1 MAARKTLLL
10 ILCFAVSLGSL
21 AWVLKGS
28 ELNDLGAELRD
39 IHWGWI
45 ALAVISDVAVYVIQG
60 WRWTLLLTPI
70 ARIPVF
76 KSVRA
81 IYVGLFANEVL
92 PFRTGE
98 VLRCYLQA
106 RWSETPFS
114 VILASALTER
124 LLDGLWLV
132 LGLAFVV
139 KFVKDLPPRMIDAGY
154 IIAATVLT
162 LAAVLVTAMLQKNW
176 ALRNLRNTGWQKSLR
191 VLIEDLNL
199 IGFSRYAGYAALASL
214 PYLLM
219 QIVPIWAVMRAYGL
233 EDTRIEI
240 AAVAMIVLR
249 LSSVVPQAPG
259 NIGLFNAAAVMAL
272 QLFNYDPAFAKR
284 FSLVLWSAVTLPLLV
299 CGSIALVLT
308 GSRLGEL
315 LEHAEN
321 HAAAAKPEAPVVK
334 PAEP

>member
-1 MAARKTLLL
+1 LAARKTLLL
-10 ILCFAVSLGSL
+10 ILCFAVSLGTL

-28 ELNDLGAELRD
+28 ELNELGAELRD

-45 ALAVISDVAVYVIQG
+45 AVAVVSDMAVYVIQG

-70 ARIPVF
+70 VRIPVL
-76 KSVRA
+76 KSIRA

-92 PFRTGE
+92 PMRTGE
-98 VLRCYLQA
+98 LLRCYLQS
-106 RWSETPFS
+106 RWSETPFP
-114 VILASALTER
+114 VILASALAER
-124 LLDGLWLV
+124 VFDGLWLV

-139 KFVKDLPPRMIDAGY
+139 KFVKDLPPNMIEGGF
-154 IIAATVLT
+154 IVATVVLT
-162 LAAVLVTAMLQKNW
+162 LAAVLLVAMLQRNW
-176 ALRNLRNTGWQKSLR
+176 ALRTLSKTGWRRNLR
-191 VLIEDLNL
+191 VLIEDLYL

-219 QIVPIWAVMRAYGL
+219 QIVPIWAVMKAYGL

-240 AAVAMIVLR
+240 AAVAMVVLR

-284 FSLVLWSAVTLPLLV
+284 FSLVLWAVVTLPLLV
-299 CGSIALVLT
+299 GGSIALVLT

-315 LEHAEN
+315 LKHAET
-321 HAAAAKPEAPVVK
+321 HAAGKPSEQSTK
-334 PAEP
+334 

>member
-1 MAARKTLLL
+1 LAARKTLLL

-28 ELNDLGAELRD
+28 ELNELGAELRD

-45 ALAVISDVAVYVIQG
+45 ALAIVADVLVYVIQG

-70 ARIPVF
+70 VRIPVF
-76 KSVRA
+76 KSIRA

-98 VLRCYLQA
+98 LLRCYLQS

-124 LLDGLWLV
+124 VFDGVWLV

-139 KFVKDLPPRMIDAGY
+139 KFVKDLPPKLIDAGY
-154 IIAATVLT
+154 IIATVVLS
-162 LAAVLVTAMLQKNW
+162 LAALLILAMLQKNW
-176 ALRNLRNTGWQKSLR
+176 ALRTLSNAGWQRNLR

-199 IGFSRYAGYAALASL
+199 IGFSRYMVFAALTSL
-214 PYLLM
+214 GYLLM
-219 QIVPIWAVMRAYGL
+219 QIVPIWAVMKAYGL
-233 EDTRIEI
+233 EDTRLEI
-240 AAVAMIVLR
+240 AAVAMVVLR
-249 LSSVVPQAPG
+249 LSSAVPQAPG

-284 FSLVLWSAVTLPLLV
+284 FSLVLWAVVTMPLLI

-315 LEHAEN
+315 LKHAET
-321 HAAAAKPEAPVVK
+321 HAAKPVELPSK
-334 PAEP
+334 